1 MNWKNNLKLL
11 LVISFFLTLTAGQ
24 VWAANF
30 LPQSASYLKTTDP
43 EIEAGNIVSESEEGL
58 IKSNAP
64 YSEKIVGVV
73 VEDSAVSF
81 NKQTTSTILVASQ
94 GKALVRVGNS
104 NGEIKAG
111 DYITS
116 SDNPGI
122 GQKAKESG
130 YVIGKALESFSEEKG
145 KILVLLDIQE
155 KEIGT
160 LAGSGFLEKG
170 FSFFK
175 EIKRSDE
182 FPKIARYLFAAL
194 VGGGSFLLGFI
205 SFVRTLQSGIE
216 AIGRNPL
223 AKKNIQLSLLI
234 NLLGIIILT
243 GAGLGLAFFIL
254 FYQLPT

>member
-1 MNWKNNLKLL
+1 MPQ
-11 LVISFFLTLTAGQ
+11 TA
-24 VWAANF
+24 NH
-30 LPQSASYLKTTDP
+30 LKTLDP
-43 EIEAGNIVSESEEGL
+43 EIEAYNIVSEGEEG
-58 IKSNAP
+58 IVKSNKA
-64 YSEKIVGVV
+64 YSEDIMGVV
-73 VEDSAVSF
+73 VEESAVAF
-81 NKQTTSTILVASQ
+81 NKQGTSTLLVASQ
-94 GKALVRVGNS
+94 GKAMVKVSNS
-104 NGEIKAG
+104 NGKVEAG

-122 GQKAKESG
+122 GQKATKSG
-130 YVIGKALESFSEEKG
+130 YVIGKALENLEGEEGEIK
-145 KILVLLDIQE
+145 VLLNIQE
-155 KEIGT
+155 KKIGEIE
-160 LAGSGFLEKG
+160 GSGFFEKG
-170 FSFFK
+170 LSLFK
-175 EIKRSDE
+175 EVQRSDE

-223 AKKNIQLSLLI
+223 AKRNIQLSLLI

>member
-1 MNWKNNLKLL
+1 MNWKNNLKFFL
-11 LVISFFLTLTAGQ
+11 LVFLSLILITSTIK
-24 VWAANF
+24 AASF
-30 LPQSASYLKTTDP
+30 LPQTASYLIVKDP
-43 EIEAGNIVSESEEGL
+43 EIEAGNIISEIEEKL
-58 IKSNAP
+58 VKSSSP
-64 YSEKIVGVV
+64 YSKDIVGVV
-73 VEDSAVSF
+73 VEESAISF
-81 NKQTTSTILVASQ
+81 NRQATSTALVASQ
-94 GKALVRVGNS
+94 GKALVKVSNL
-104 NGEIKAG
+104 NGEIKTG

-122 GQKAKESG
+122 GQRASESG

>member
-1 MNWKNNLKLL
+1 LNQKNILKIAVATIICLL
-11 LVISFFLTLTAGQ
+11 LIGGKIG
-24 VWAANF
+24 AANF
-30 LPQSASYLKTTDP
+30 LPQSASYLISENP
-43 EIEAGNIVSESEEGL
+43 EIESGNIVSEGESGL
-58 IKSNAP
+58 VKSNKP
-64 YSEKIVGVV
+64 YSEKIIGVV
-73 VEDSAVSF
+73 VEESSVSF
-81 NKQTTSTILVASQ
+81 NRPTTSTLLVASQ
-94 GKALVRVGNS
+94 GEALVKVSNS
-104 NGEIKAG
+104 NGEIKKG

-122 GQKAKESG
+122 GQKSTKSG
-130 YVIGKALESFSEEKG
+130 YIIGKALENLSGEEG
-145 KILVLLDIQE
+145 EIRVLLGVRERSVGELQ
-155 KEIGT
+155 
-160 LAGSGFLEKG
+160 GSGFLEQSLSL
-170 FSFFK
+170 FQQVQHS
-175 EIKRSDE
+175 ED
-182 FPKIARYLFAAL
+182 FPQIARYIFAAL